1 MSESFATLQDVI
13 DLWRALTPEETQRAE
28 KLLPLVSDSLRQEAL
43 NVGRNL
49 DTMLQ
54 EGRGAP
60 RRGQVRSC

>member
-43 NVGRNL
+43 NAV
-49 DTMLQ
+49 
-54 EGRGAP
+54 
-60 RRGQVRSC
+60 